1 MRKNRALR
9 PAHKIGKIGA
19 DQTASRTM
27 HRHDISTEAG
37 ATDANEAVSARKL
50 ALMRAA
56 LAAGRV
62 GVETPLA
69 GFIDMDGVRESVAD
83 LRQSF
88 PAHFEHSFA
97 VKANSMS
104 GVLALLCECGMSAEV
119 ASEGEIAQALRA
131 GFAPG
136 AMVFDEPAK
145 TAAVIGEAIKTGVNL
160 NIDNFQEFERVVA
173 AVARHGARARIGF
186 RLNPQTGAG
195 RIAAMST
202 ATATS
207 KFGVPLQDAGVS
219 ERLIEL
225 YAAHPWLTALHTHA
239 GSQGCPMPL
248 MAEAI
253 AAMVELA
260 EAINDRIGAR
270 QVQTL
275 DIGGGL
281 SVNFESEAIRPR
293 FQDYADFL
301 KARVPLLFTGQ
312 YRVLTEFGRAIM
324 AKNGLIL
331 ARVEYTKRAG
341 GRPIAITQGGAQIA
355 ARTVFMPKSWPLRM
369 TAHHADGR
377 LKSGPSLAQ
386 DIAGPCC
393 FSGDKLASGYPL
405 PRLEPGDIIAVH
417 DTGAYYFSN
426 PFYYNSHP
434 AAPVHGFA
442 STGDEFAI
450 HTLRPAQTIEAMMAV
465 IG

>member
-1 MRKNRALR
+1 MHSTFTEETATE
-9 PAHKIGKIGA
+9 
-19 DQTASRTM
+19 QT
-27 HRHDISTEAG
+27 G
-37 ATDANEAVSARKL
+37 AVSARKL

-56 LAAGRV
+56 LDADRV
-62 GVETPLA
+62 GAQTPLA
-69 GFIDMDGVRESVAD
+69 GFIDIDGIRERVAD
-83 LRQSF
+83 LKRSF

-104 GVLALLCECGMSAEV
+104 GVLALLREFGMSAEV

-131 GFAPG
+131 GFAP
-136 AMVFDEPAK
+136 ADMVFDEPAK
-145 TAAVIGEAIKTGVNL
+145 TAAVITAAIAKGINL
-160 NIDNFQEFERVVA
+160 NIDNFQEFDRVAA
-173 AVARHGARARIGF
+173 AVAKSGANSRIGF

-195 RIAAMST
+195 SIAAMST

-207 KFGVPLQDAGVS
+207 KFGIPLRDPGAR

-225 YAAHPWLTALHTHA
+225 YTEHAWLTALHTHA
-239 GSQGCPMPL
+239 GSQGCPMSL

-260 EAINDRIGAR
+260 EAINERIGAR

-281 SVNFESEAIRPR
+281 SVNFQSEAVQPR

-301 KARVPLLFTGQ
+301 KARAPLLFTGQ
-312 YRVLTEFGRAIM
+312 YHVLTEFGRAIM
-324 AKNGLIL
+324 AKNGFIL
-331 ARVEYTKRAG
+331 ARVEYTKCSG
-341 GRPIAITQGGAQIA
+341 GRHIAITHGGAQIA
-355 ARTVFMPKSWPLRM
+355 ARTVFMPKAWPLRM

-377 LKSGPSLAQ
+377 LKAGRRLSW

-405 PRLEPGDIIAVH
+405 PPLEPGDIIAVH

-434 AAPVHGFA
+434 AAPVYGFA
-442 STGDEFAI
+442 LAGDEFAI
-450 HTLRPAQTIEAMMAV
+450 RVLRPAQTIEAMMAV